1 MLAPLEAT
9 CFPEPKASRSA
20 ERCESAGAERGGR
33 GAAMGRRRCSMRG
46 LGWGESTVDI
56 YELWPTFE
64 LLYTHIGW
72 KGPGD
77 QRIKHVIAQ
86 MRARAQRTGS

>member
-1 MLAPLEAT
+1 
-9 CFPEPKASRSA
+9 
-20 ERCESAGAERGGR
+20 
-33 GAAMGRRRCSMRG
+33 MRG

-64 LLYTHIGW
+64 LLLTHIGR
-72 KGPGD
+72 KGPED

>member
-1 MLAPLEAT
+1 
-9 CFPEPKASRSA
+9 
-20 ERCESAGAERGGR
+20 
-33 GAAMGRRRCSMRG
+33 MRG
-46 LGWGESTVDI
+46 LGWEQSTVDI

-64 LLYTHIGW
+64 LLLTHTGR
-72 KGPGD
+72 KGPED